1 MANAVSSGPRGGGS
15 SATFNGPLFTD
26 LRGAEETVAE
36 LKAAFESFRWHVVRD
51 VKLIYNGVLDITAR
65 TEASLR
71 EVNEDTIELCR
82 DIATLRLQ
90 VNRLESELRQGCM
103 EELTAQPVLMPPS
116 SFQTATLSCYI
127 EASPPSASATQA
139 VSTASGLIVADST
152 LPPTASNLCPL
163 GNRREGTVA
172 KGELVRPGGSGPSEL
187 LSEPEV
193 LKTSDFGSI
202 SDELLVPA
210 QRAIQK
216 NGPGPRCGNL
226 NTVMRR
232 MKRQRQ
238 AARRREESVRGS
250 QSLSSLTVAVHSETL
265 ERRSPQSSPKASEGG
280 CILEVKEQPVVRRVQ
295 LTPTLPRASVPSTEL
310 EVRASEAACGQAM
323 AGQKAALPTDAKAG
337 RGDAVWFGA
346 RDVRLKQNPDAFK
359 QPKDSDKR

>member
-1 MANAVSSGPRGGGS
+1 MANAVSSGPRGSGS
-15 SATFNGPLFTD
+15 SATFNRPLFTD

-127 EASPPSASATQA
+127 EASPPSGSATQA

-152 LPPTASNLCPL
+152 LPPTASNLCLL

-172 KGELVRPGGSGPSEL
+172 KGELVGPGGSGPIEL

-193 LKTSDFGSI
+193 QKTSDFGST

-216 NGPGPRCGNL
+216 NGPGPRGGNL

-232 MKRQRQ
+232 MKRQRQRQ

-250 QSLSSLTVAVHSETL
+250 QSLSSLTVAVHSETS
-265 ERRSPQSSPKASEGG
+265 ERRSPQSSPKTSEGG
-280 CILEVKEQPVVRRVQ
+280 CIMEVKEQPVVRRVQ
-295 LTPTLPRASVPSTEL
+295 LTPTLPRASVPPTEL

-323 AGQKAALPTDAKAG
+323 AGQKAALPLDAKAG
-337 RGDAVWFGA
+337 RGGAV
-346 RDVRLKQNPDAFK
+346 
-359 QPKDSDKR
+359 